1 LVTIRPRL
9 PDYVARTAARTGAA
23 GPAMDVTP
31 SATAP
36 LRTDAGGDS
45 RGRRRW
51 RPPSPK
57 RAALWLA
64 GVAVLAVVVVAA
76 AAIIPGSHG
85 HGSARFGVAR
95 VASGSA
101 VSNPLPHHETKVF
114 GTDIPA
120 DQYGTLIGRQENQGV
135 NAQGQMVSDL
145 SPLPPASFDRP
156 IAAYRTYAER
166 WSVRL
171 GGAVA
176 ILRTALAA
184 NDRAAAQRDWAIAF
198 ADYLHLGAVYGLL
211 PAALDRSLAGVPQ
224 DLGDR
229 HFPGLHRVEL
239 GLWTGA
245 PPRSLVPTATAL
257 TRAVVTLRRTLPTV
271 AISPLDYATR
281 AHETLEDA
289 QRDFMSGTD
298 VPWSAAGVLGTEA
311 GVIATREVIS
321 TLVPLMQGR
330 DNTLVEVQNWLGQLQ
345 STLVAVRRPDGT
357 WPSLTQ
363 LSQMQRER
371 INGVLAGTLGALQDV
386 PGTLET
392 AAIPNIP
399 TIASQARR

>member
-1 LVTIRPRL
+1 
-9 PDYVARTAARTGAA
+9 
-23 GPAMDVTP
+23 MDVTP
-31 SATAP
+31 SATAS
-36 LRTDAGGDS
+36 LRTDAGGET
-45 RGRRRW
+45 RGRRRF
-51 RPPSPK
+51 RPPGPK

-64 GVAVLAVVVVAA
+64 GVAVLAVLVIAA
-76 AAIIPGSHG
+76 AAIIPGSHNN
-85 HGSARFGVAR
+85 GSARFGVAR
-95 VASGSA
+95 VAAGSPSG
-101 VSNPLPHHETKVF
+101 NTLPHHEAKVF

-120 DQYGTLIGRQENQGV
+120 KQYGTLIGRQEQGI
-135 NAQGQMVSDL
+135 NAEGQMVSDL

-171 GGAVA
+171 GGTVA
-176 ILRTALAA
+176 TLRTALAA
-184 NDRAAAQRDWAIAF
+184 NDRGAAQRDWATAF

-211 PAALDRSLAGVPQ
+211 PVALDRSLAGVPE
-224 DLGDR
+224 DLADR
-229 HFPGLHRVEL
+229 RFPGLHRIEL

-257 TRAVVTLRRTLPTV
+257 GRAVVTLRRTLPTV

-281 AHETLEDA
+281 AHEILEDA

-298 VPWSAAGVLGTEA
+298 VPWSGAGVLGTEA

-330 DNTLVEVQNWLGQLQ
+330 DNTLVEVQNWLSQLL
-345 STLVAVRRPDGT
+345 STLVSVRRPDGT

-363 LSQMQRER
+363 LTTMQRER
-371 INGVLAGTLGALQDV
+371 INGALAGTLGALQEV

-392 AAIPNIP
+392 QAIPNIP
-399 TIASQARR
+399 TIASQAKR